1 MKTSVWLVFGC
12 IVPMSVQ
19 AVEPDHVMVP
29 PAAQSP
35 IKAVA
40 AARFLPPP
48 IAPHSP
54 IGAGQEGGPTRRL
67 ASILM
72 RESPFALA
80 IARAAKKGIIEESV
94 EAYTD
99 VLVQCQQA
107 QSPVLTTPF
116 MRSDSQQAHCYRF

>member
-12 IVPMSVQ
+12 IVPISVQ
-19 AVEPDHVMVP
+19 AAEPEHVMAP
-29 PAAQSP
+29 PAAQLP
-35 IKAVA
+35 IQAVA
-40 AARFLPPP
+40 AAKFLPPP
-48 IAPHSP
+48 TEPHSL
-54 IGAGQEGGPTRRL
+54 IGAGQEVGPTRRM
-67 ASILM
+67 ASIPM

-80 IARAAKKGIIEESV
+80 IARAAKKGVIEESV

-107 QSPVLTTPF
+107 QSPVLTTPL